1 VPKKPKLPEPEIH
14 ALIIREAK
22 YRLGCSD
29 FEPDFTLHERV
40 PGSGGASG
48 ESANWNVRETR
59 NTDTWAPDC
68 ADAFKEAVA
77 RARRNYDISW

>member
-1 VPKKPKLPEPEIH
+1 MPKKPKLPEPEIR
-14 ALIIREAK
+14 ALIVNESK
-22 YRLGCSD
+22 YRLGCKD
-29 FEPDFTLHERV
+29 FEPEFTLHERV